1 MKKLLVFVLCAIF
14 SVNSA
19 NALTLNEDG
28 LYTNEK
34 GVIITSNEYDTLSQM
49 MSNKLIDIL
58 SQKTVKSFTNPNNI
72 KKPIEE
78 FSITTDIVDNAGNL
92 LNSITIE
99 ATEEE
104 AKSVANNNSLH
115 VLSDGKL
122 HDISKESV
130 IMPLDDWQ
138 VQTTSKRVRM
148 SYYPD
153 SGSGATAY
161 MDVHWF
167 TVPNVK
173 KYDIMAMRWNTSLST
188 SNILDYGGYQSAF
201 NSNDDLLYDTY
212 ALNDENLKITSKG
225 IGQIV
230 DVFDNVASDLDMG
243 MYFELEKNG
252 GEWMYATYQHAR
264 NSKITLAGAKSYTF
278 SSSGL
283 GGVLYFS
290 NSTTRSY
297 YDGMAGI
304 KDDLS
309 SGGHFI
315 W

>member
-1 MKKLLVFVLCAIF
+1 MKKILVIIICAIF
-14 SVNSA
+14 SVSSV

-28 LYTNEK
+28 TYTNEK
-34 GVIITSNEYDTLSQM
+34 GAIITSDEYNTLSKM
-49 MSNKLIDIL
+49 MNKKIIDLL
-58 SQKTVKSFTNPNNI
+58 SQKAVKGFTNPNNT

-78 FSITTDIVDNAGNL
+78 FSITTDIMDKTGNI

-104 AKSVANNNSLH
+104 AKSVANNKNLH

-122 HDISKESV
+122 HDISKEPV
-130 IMPLDDWQ
+130 IMPLADWE
-138 VQTTSKRVRM
+138 VKTASKRVRM
-148 SYYPD
+148 SYYPE
-153 SGSGATAY
+153 SSSGATAY
-161 MDVHWF
+161 MDVLWY

-173 KYDIMAMRWNTSLST
+173 KFDIMAMRWTTSRAT
-188 SNILDYGGYQSAF
+188 SNITDYAGFQSAF
-201 NSNDDLLYDTY
+201 DKDGNFLQEDYYMNND
-212 ALNDENLKITSKG
+212 NLKITSTG
-225 IGQIV
+225 IGQIA
-230 DVFDNVASDLDMG
+230 DVFDNVASDLEMG
-243 MYFELEKNG
+243 IYFEVEKNC

-297 YDGMAGI
+297 YDAMAGV